1 LDGWS
6 GAHGDGH
13 YHRTHGGVSSHP
25 TAGPC
30 PIHVR
35 DGTAHL
41 RCGSQLLAYS
51 AGPGHISDDARC
63 YSDHLADRCVRRSS
77 SVRLGNESTRRGT
90 SVERPGVTC
99 TSANSLSRSAARPT
113 TNAPSGE
120 EPTAPSTPANRTS
133 TGHFRLL
140 SLKLQICKFPFQEG
154 SETWTHAC
162 PCVGRGRQN
171 GRSGGLASRR
181 VEWLPSAKKVNGPCP
196 SPRAATS
203 GTAPNAGSRGGKAS
217 AKELSVLEADVG
229 RGAARRSRAPKSGTS
244 ERRRSAAAGP
254 NDRRVGTP
262 EWDTGSGRYVDPD
275 SATPGA

>member
-99 TSANSLSRSAARPT
+99 TSADSLSRSAARPT
-113 TNAPSGE
+113 TNAPSGD

-140 SLKLQICKFPFQEG
+140 SLKLQIV
-154 SETWTHAC
+154 S
-162 PCVGRGRQN
+162 
-171 GRSGGLASRR
+171 S
-181 VEWLPSAKKVNGPCP
+181 PSK
-196 SPRAATS
+196 
-203 GTAPNAGSRGGKAS
+203 
-217 AKELSVLEADVG
+217 
-229 RGAARRSRAPKSGTS
+229 RAPKPGRTRVRASVGGGRTGDPEDWLRAGSSGCRQ
-244 ERRRSAAAGP
+244 RRRSMDLVLRPGP
-254 NDRRVGTP
+254 RRQEP
-262 EWDTGSGRYVDPD
+262 LRMPD
-275 SATPGA
+275 I